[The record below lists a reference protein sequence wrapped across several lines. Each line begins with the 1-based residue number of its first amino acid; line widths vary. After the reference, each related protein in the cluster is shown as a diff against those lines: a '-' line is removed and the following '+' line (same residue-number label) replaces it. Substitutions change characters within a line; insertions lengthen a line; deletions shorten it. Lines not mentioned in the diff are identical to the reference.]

1 MLPEVSAG
9 DPQHAG
15 ASHARGSLRVTSTRW
30 LVLALIVV
38 SLILLI
44 PGLFL
49 PVLTIRGVLTRDGI
63 AQVAPMMLQRGLN
76 EDTLNAL
83 KAMMNP
89 TVVGLLEATGGDL
102 RQMIIDRVTP
112 SLTASL
118 LQNVGDVEVFQ
129 QTRSI
134 VGSVRRL
141 YEVGSP
147 VPATLILLFSVVVP
161 FVKMALVGW
170 ATFAADATRR
180 RRMLAFV
187 ETIAKWSMA
196 DVFVVALFITYLA
209 AMASQNAPGSGPPVV
224 AFTAQFGAGFYWFAA
239 YCVFSLASQ
248 QLTARVLAARV

>member
-1 MLPEVSAG
+1 MQVS
-9 DPQHAG
+9 
-15 ASHARGSLRVTSTRW
+15 STRW
-30 LVLALIVV
+30 IVLVLLVA
-38 SLILLI
+38 SLALLI
-44 PGLFL
+44 PGLFA

-63 AQVAPMMLQRGLN
+63 AQVAPTMLEKGLN
-76 EDTLNAL
+76 DDTLNAL

-102 RQMIIDRVTP
+102 RQMIVDKVTP

-118 LQNVGDVEVFQ
+118 LRNMGDVEVFQ

-141 YEVGSP
+141 YDVGSP

-161 FVKMALVGW
+161 FVKTALVGW
-170 ATFAADATRR
+170 AMFVADDARR
-180 RRMLAFV
+180 RRTLTFV
-187 ETIAKWSMA
+187 EAIAKWSMA

-209 AMASQNAPGSGPPVV
+209 AVASQSSPAAGPPLL
-224 AFTAQFGAGFYWFAA
+224 AFRAEFGAGFYWFAA

-248 QLTARVLAARV
+248 QLTARVLAARA

>member
-1 MLPEVSAG
+1 
-9 DPQHAG
+9 
-15 ASHARGSLRVTSTRW
+15 VTSTRW
-30 LVLALIVV
+30 LVLALLVV
-38 SLILLI
+38 SLAVLI
-44 PGLFL
+44 PGLFA
-49 PVLTIRGVLTRDGI
+49 PVLTIRGVLTHDGI

-76 EDTLNAL
+76 DDTLNSL

-102 RQMIIDRVTP
+102 RQMIVDKVTP

-118 LQNVGDVEVFQ
+118 LQNMGDVEVFQ

-147 VPATLILLFSVVVP
+147 VPATLILLFSVAVP
-161 FVKMALVGW
+161 FVKTALVGW
-170 ATFAADATRR
+170 AMFAAHAERR

-209 AMASQNAPGSGPPVV
+209 AMASQSAPGSGPPVV

-248 QLTARVLAARV
+248 QLIARVLAARV

>member
-1 MLPEVSAG
+1 MA
-9 DPQHAG
+9 
-15 ASHARGSLRVTSTRW
+15 STRW
-30 LVLALIVV
+30 LVLALLVV
-38 SLILLI
+38 SLVLLI
-44 PGLFL
+44 PGLFA

-63 AQVAPMMLQRGLN
+63 AQVAPTMLQRGLN
-76 EDTLNAL
+76 DDTLNAL

-89 TVVGLLEATGGDL
+89 TVVGLLDATGGDL
-102 RQMIIDRVTP
+102 RQMIVDRVTP

-118 LQNVGDVEVFQ
+118 LQNMEEVEVFQ

-161 FVKMALVGW
+161 FVKTALVGW
-170 ATFAADATRR
+170 AMFAADEARR
-180 RRMLAFV
+180 RRTLTFV
-187 ETIAKWSMA
+187 EAIAKWSMA

-209 AMASQNAPGSGPPVV
+209 ATASQTTGAAGPSLL
-224 AFTAQFGAGFYWFAA
+224 AFRAEFGAGFYWFAA

-248 QLTARVLAARV
+248 QVTARVLAARV